1 MTIRTG
7 GEIAPLVLDAPAIA
21 ELQRALEKVESGR
34 GVLVRLADLMGGA
47 VGQAARLGLRGI
59 GTAPSL
65 QAKLKGITESAISRA
80 FDVAIV
86 GMQVP
91 GAPPVAHDSA
101 SIPVSATV
109 PPSALAP
116 DSVQVPVQAPVQA
129 LAPAPSWRAPAVQAA
144 VAVSG
149 AVGGFVGLAGLVP
162 DVTFT
167 TLTIMREIARIAREE
182 GEDLSTSDSRRACL
196 EVFALR
202 AFPVSPTDEESELGY
217 FSARAMLRGRPV
229 VMLVSEVASHYGLGL
244 SRKLALQLMPVAGA
258 LCGASLNAAFLA
270 HYRALARAHFTIRRL
285 ERQHGPEV
293 RRTAESLRAGLT
305 SAAF

>member
-1 MTIRTG
+1 MTIQTG
-7 GEIAPLVLDAPAIA
+7 SEIAPLVLDAPAIA
-21 ELQRALEKVESGR
+21 ELQSALEKVESGR

-59 GTAPSL
+59 GMAPGL
-65 QAKLKGITESAISRA
+65 QAKLKGIAETAISRA
-80 FDVAIV
+80 FEVAIV
-86 GMQVP
+86 GMHAPDAVP
-91 GAPPVAHDSA
+91 LTRDSA
-101 SIPVSATV
+101 
-109 PPSALAP
+109 
-116 DSVQVPVQAPVQA
+116 
-129 LAPAPSWRAPAVQAA
+129 PAWRAPAVQAA
-144 VAVSG
+144 VTVSG
-149 AVGGFVGLAGLVP
+149 AVGGFAGLAGLVP

-182 GEDLSTSDSRRACL
+182 GEDLSTPESRRACL

-202 AFPVSPTDEESELGY
+202 AFPVGATDEESELGY

-244 SRKLALQLMPVAGA
+244 SRKLAVQMMPVAGA

-285 ERQHGPEV
+285 EREHGPEV
-293 RRTAESLRAGLT
+293 RRTAESLRAGMT
-305 SAAF
+305 GAAF